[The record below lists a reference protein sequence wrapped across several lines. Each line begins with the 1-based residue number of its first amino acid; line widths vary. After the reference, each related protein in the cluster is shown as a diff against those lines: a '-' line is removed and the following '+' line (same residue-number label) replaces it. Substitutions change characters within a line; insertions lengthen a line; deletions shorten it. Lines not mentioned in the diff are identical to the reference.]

1 MLRIA
6 KNISLVF
13 ALAINSPVN
22 IFCQQTEFRVTNYD
36 ETKGLQSSVIT
47 AMLQDSR
54 GFLWFGTVDGLCRF
68 DSYNFKTFGRISNN
82 NNSLPGNY
90 VVKLAE
96 DHDGKIWIGLQK
108 DGVSSY
114 DPATGLFR
122 SYDLSNIDS
131 TTPLTRAV
139 SMLFIDKENNVW
151 VGITQKGFVKLDK
164 VTGKYTHY
172 NVLSDTNTFYSKEFR
187 ANYNSAYSMYEE
199 SKGIYWIATH
209 DGLYRFI
216 EHTGEMRPV
225 RAKPL
230 QKNLI
235 QKNTLRD
242 DLFNTIVP
250 DKNGLWLSSWA
261 GGLSYYEFATHQWS
275 NYKFNSRFRNVATTN
290 VVVDLKSKNEN
301 ELWVASL
308 DKGLGI
314 FNKTTRQFSFFRDD
328 TLYSMIPGKSCALVM
343 QDRQNNVWMVH
354 ENGLA
359 KIQPYEKKFI
369 FVHVGPK
376 ATKPSPG
383 FGVSSMLED
392 KDGRYLFTGTAFGKG
407 LYVTNNLTGETKA
420 VSFEIMPREESA
432 MMVSD
437 MIQDSKG
444 TIWILTRDYLYQYDP
459 AKSKLI
465 SLPQPPAYMNGT
477 RSNYFMV
484 IREDKKGRMWIAT
497 ARNGIF
503 CYDPSSKT
511 YQHFYNDPANKRSL
525 PSNVIPAISVDGV
538 GRTWVG
544 GSRGCLGYFD
554 NTGNFINLD
563 EYAKPSGKNFDT
575 RIYCLYTDGKGDIWA
590 GTDAGLFYY
599 NAHETVPQLVKAY
612 NTDNGLRGN
621 LTAFVHEDNE
631 GYIWCVT
638 GSALCKLNN
647 QTGSIAIFGK
657 LDGIESI
664 GSLAGIC
671 RLPDGRMSL
680 YSYEGYY
687 IFDPS
692 KCEKQSKI
700 IPVTVT
706 SFKIDDK
713 EQFFQNKISSGGKII
728 IPASANVI
736 SFEYAALD
744 FDRPDKQLYAYKL
757 EGFDKDWIM
766 ADHRHFAGYGNI
778 PGGNYTFKVKAT
790 SIPDNWNVPVIS
802 IPIRVRQPFFKEW
815 WFILPGLAL
824 IAGSLFAFYR
834 TKLKKQQ
841 QILQL
846 EAKAQTLEK
855 EKALVNYENLKQQ
868 LNPHFLFNSLTSLSG
883 LIQSNQK
890 LAGNFLDQLSKIYR
904 YILKS
909 RDSETVPLN
918 EEIKFTQSYVLLQQT
933 RFKEGLQVNF
943 NLTEE
948 ELYSRIAPVTL
959 QNLVEN
965 AIKHNIIDK
974 ETPLVI
980 DVFCE
985 DHYLIVQN
993 NLQKKEFVE
1002 TSNKQG
1008 LLELQSLYKYITD
1021 KPIII
1026 DESENFF
1033 TIKIPLK

>member
-1 MLRIA
+1 MLLTA
-6 KNISLVF
+6 KNIFLLFVLELSLP
-13 ALAINSPVN
+13 LN
-22 IFCQQTEFRVTNYD
+22 IFCQQTEFRVTTYD

-54 GFLWFGTVDGLCRF
+54 GYLWFGTVDGLCRF

-114 DPATGLFR
+114 DPATGLFK
-122 SYDLSNIDS
+122 SYNLSNIDS
-131 TTPLTRAV
+131 TSPLTRSV

-151 VGITQKGFVKLDK
+151 VGVTQKGFVKLDK
-164 VTGKYTHY
+164 TTGKFSHY
-172 NVLSDTNTFYSKEFR
+172 NVLADTNTFYSKEFR
-187 ANYNSAYSMYEE
+187 VNYNSAYAMYEE
-199 SKGIYWIATH
+199 GNGIYWIATH
-209 DGLYRFI
+209 DGLYRFN
-216 EHTGEMRPV
+216 ERNGEMRPV
-225 RAKPL
+225 REKPL
-230 QKNLI
+230 QRNFI
-235 QKNTLRD
+235 QKNILRD

-250 DKNGLWLSSWA
+250 DKKGLWLSSWA
-261 GGLSYYEFATHQWS
+261 GGLSYYEFSTNRWS
-275 NYKFNSRFRNVATTN
+275 NYKFNSRFKNVATTN
-290 VVVDLKSKNEN
+290 IIVDLKPKNEN

-314 FNKTTRQFSFFRDD
+314 FNTTSRQFYFFRDD
-328 TLYSMIPGKSCALVM
+328 TAQKIIPGKSCGLVM
-343 QDRQNNVWMVH
+343 QDRQNNVWMAY
-354 ENGLA
+354 EDGLA
-359 KIQPYEKKFI
+359 KIQQYEKKF
-369 FVHVGPK
+369 VYVPVGSK
-376 ATKPSPG
+376 TKKHSPG

-392 KDGRYLFTGTAFGKG
+392 KDGKYLLTGTAFGDG
-407 LYVTNNLTGETKA
+407 LYVTNNLTGKTEA
-420 VSFEIMPREESA
+420 ISFEIMPHEESA

-437 MIQDSKG
+437 MIEDSKG
-444 TIWILTRDYLYQYDP
+444 VDWILTRDYLYQYD
-459 AKSKLI
+459 AATNKLI

-503 CYDPSSKT
+503 CYDPVLKT
-511 YQHFYNDPANKRSL
+511 YQHFYNDPENKRSL
-525 PSNVIPAISVDGV
+525 PSNVIPAIAVDGL

-544 GSRGCLGYFD
+544 GSRGCFGYFD
-554 NTGNFINLD
+554 NSGNFINLD
-563 EYAKPSGKNFDT
+563 QYGKPSGKNFDT
-575 RIYCLYTDGKGDIWA
+575 RIYSLYTDKKGDIWA

-599 NAHETVPQLVKAY
+599 HAHERIPQLAKIY

-621 LTAFVHEDNE
+621 LTAFVQEDNE

-638 GSALCKLNN
+638 GSALCKINN
-647 QTGSIAIFGK
+647 QTGSIATFGK
-657 LDGIESI
+657 LDGIENI
-664 GSLAGIC
+664 GGIGGI
-671 RLPDGRMSL
+671 RLFPDGRMSL
-680 YSYEGYY
+680 YTYEGYY

-692 KCEKQSKI
+692 KCEKHEKM
-700 IPVTVT
+700 IPATLT

-713 EQFFQNKISSGGKII
+713 EQFFERKITSGERFV

-736 SFEYAALD
+736 SFEYAVLD

-766 ADHRHFAGYGNI
+766 AGNRHFAGYGNI
-778 PGGNYTFKVKAT
+778 PGGNYVFKIKAT
-790 SIPDNWNVPVIS
+790 NIPDNWNVPVVS
-802 IPIRVRQPFFKEW
+802 IPIHVRQPFFKEW
-815 WFILPGLAL
+815 WFILLGIVL
-824 IAGSLFAFYR
+824 IAGALFIFYR
-834 TKLKKQQ
+834 AKLKKQQ

-855 EKALVNYENLKQQ
+855 EKALVKYENLKQQ
-868 LNPHFLFNSLTSLSG
+868 LNPHFLFNSLTSLGG

-890 LAGNFLDQLSKIYR
+890 LAVNFLDQLSKIYR

-918 EEIKFTQSYVLLQQT
+918 EEVKFSQSYVSLQQT

-943 NLTEE
+943 NLSEDD
-948 ELYSRIAPVTL
+948 LCSRIAPVTL
-959 QNLVEN
+959 QNLIEN

-974 ETPLVI
+974 ETPLII
-980 DVFCE
+980 DVYGE
-985 DHYLIVQN
+985 DRYLVVQN
-993 NLQKKEFVE
+993 NLQKKAFVE

-1008 LLELQSLYKYITD
+1008 LLELQSLYKYITER
-1021 KPIII
+1021 PIII
-1026 DESENFF
+1026 NEDRNYF
-1033 TIKIPLK
+1033 TIKVPLK